1 MQRLEMEELRQR
13 EANKTAL
20 QAIGN
25 PKKRLKTM
33 TNSSSTS
40 LSSLNDNGGGSSF
53 SPSNGSVKKTAVNN
67 SINIG
72 QSLFGSSFG
81 SSRSVSFQLRFSHV
95 EINKIILIYRLLND
109 INVLQ

>member
-81 SSRSVSFQLRFSHV
+81 SSRSVSFQLRFSHI
-95 EINKIILIYRLLND
+95 ETNKIILI
-109 INVLQ
+109 

>member
-33 TNSSSTS
+33 ANSSSTS
-40 LSSLNDNGGGSSF
+40 LLAGTDGDGGNIFSSLNGSI
-53 SPSNGSVKKTAVNN
+53 NKTTTANN

-81 SSRSVSFQLRFSHV
+81 SSRSVCFLKLNFL
-95 EINKIILIYRLLND
+95 KIFLN
-109 INVLQ
+109 